1 MSKLLME
8 LNTELRKMF
17 RDKLNFVILLL
28 VILFGV
34 NVYEYISLNN
44 KITQANIEIKKKVDF
59 RYFNTTKTLEELNNV
74 DIDTL
79 NGELKVK
86 YKR

>member
-28 VILFGV
+28 VILLGV
-34 NVYEYISLNN
+34 NVYGYISL
-44 KITQANIEIKKKVDF
+44 
-59 RYFNTTKTLEELNNV
+59 NTTKTLEELNNV
-74 DIDTL
+74 DIDTH

>member
-28 VILFGV
+28 VILLGV
-34 NVYEYISLNN
+34 NVYGYISLNN

>member
-28 VILFGV
+28 VILLGV
-34 NVYEYISLNN
+34 NVYGYISLNN

-59 RYFNTTKTLEELNNV
+59 RDFNTTKTLEELNNV